1 MREIR
6 GLEYNL
12 DVLNYCVK
20 NLSEYLGVKNGE
32 EIIFE
37 LFSSIYS
44 KTLSNKLALKYYTER
59 VKIIL
64 KRDGI

>member
-37 LFSSIYS
+37 LFSSIYY
-44 KTLSNKLALKYYTER
+44 KLALKYYTER

-64 KRDGI
+64 KRGGI